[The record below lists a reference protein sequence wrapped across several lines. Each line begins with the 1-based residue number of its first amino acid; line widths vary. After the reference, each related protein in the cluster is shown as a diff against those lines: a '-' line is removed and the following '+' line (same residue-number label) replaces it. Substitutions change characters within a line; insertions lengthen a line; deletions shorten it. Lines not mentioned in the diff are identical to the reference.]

1 MEPLLNFGES
11 STGRAFALSE
21 VLGLIALDRPRRRGF
36 TLVELLVVIAIMS
49 MLIGLLLPA
58 VQYARA
64 SARRTQCLSQ
74 LHNIGIAME
83 SYMDSHG
90 ERSKYPDCARLPSL
104 TPDRPSLVKTLGP
117 YMENEQTVFRCP
129 ADDASFRDQARQE
142 AALPLPPEGISYFEK
157 EGISYEYP
165 DSQLAKK
172 TRQKVMEKKSS
183 TTVWIS
189 YDFEAFHGTKGED
202 GSRCFVFADGHA
214 DSS

>member
-1 MEPLLNFGES
+1 MEALLNYGES

-21 VLGLIALDRPRRRGF
+21 VSGLIALDRLRRRGF

-49 MLIGLLLPA
+49 MLLGLLLPA

-104 TPDRPSLVKTLGP
+104 TPDRPSLVPTLGP

-129 ADDASFRDQARQE
+129 ADDASFRDQSRQE

-172 TRQKVMEKKSS
+172 TRQKVMEKRSS
-183 TTVWIS
+183 ATVSIS
-189 YDFEAFHGTKGED
+189 NDYEAFHGAKGQD
-202 GSRCFVFADGHA
+202 GSRCFAFADGHA
-214 DSS
+214 DAP